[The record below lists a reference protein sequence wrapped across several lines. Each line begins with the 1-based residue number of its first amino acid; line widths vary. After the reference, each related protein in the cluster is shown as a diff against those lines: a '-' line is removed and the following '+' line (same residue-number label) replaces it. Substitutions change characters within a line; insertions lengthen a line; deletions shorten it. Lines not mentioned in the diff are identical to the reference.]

1 MTTWTSGL
9 DAHIAPDLGRS
20 ALVVIDT
27 QVDFV
32 DGGANPIPGTTQ
44 ILPNIAHLLAAY
56 RDAAAPIVQVVRLYD
71 GDDVDL
77 PRRAAIAAGA
87 PIARPGSLGSQIAPE
102 LRPAGAPDL
111 DALTLLAGHLQN
123 LGPHEVAVWKPRWSA
138 FYRTG
143 LDAHLASHGVHTVV
157 FAGCNYPNCPRASI
171 YDASERDYRVLIASD
186 AISGV
191 EDHHLEEAGRIGA
204 IHASSDTIIHMLER
218 SIDKT
223 GVRPAPAPP
232 SGPCTAPP
240 RDARRGPGNS
250 VRT

>member
-1 MTTWTSGL
+1 MAAWTSGL

-20 ALVVIDT
+20 ALVIIDT

-32 DGGANPIPGTTQ
+32 DGGACPIPGTTQ

-56 RDAAAPIVQVVRLYD
+56 RDAALPIVHVIRLYD

-87 PIARPGSLGSQIAPE
+87 PIVRPGAVGSQIAPE
-102 LRPAGAPDL
+102 LRLAGAPDL
-111 DALTLLAGHLQN
+111 DAPTLIAGHLQN

-138 FYRTG
+138 FHRTA
-143 LDAHLASHGVHTVV
+143 LNQHLADRGAHTIV

-191 EDHHLEEAGRIGA
+191 EDHHLEEAGLIGA
-204 IHASSDTIIHMLER
+204 IHASSDSIIHMLAHER
-218 SIDKT
+218 S
-223 GVRPAPAPP
+223 P
-232 SGPCTAPP
+232 
-240 RDARRGPGNS
+240 
-250 VRT
+250 

>member
-1 MTTWTSGL
+1 MAAWTSGL

-20 ALVVIDT
+20 ALVIIDT

-32 DGGANPIPGTTQ
+32 DGGACPIPGTTQ

-56 RDAAAPIVQVVRLYD
+56 RDAALPIVHVIRLYD

-87 PIARPGSLGSQIAPE
+87 PIVQPGAVGSQIAPE
-102 LRPAGAPDL
+102 LRLAGAPDL
-111 DALTLLAGHLQN
+111 DAPTLIAGHLQN

-138 FYRTG
+138 FHRTA
-143 LDAHLASHGVHTVV
+143 LNQHLADRGVHTIV

-191 EDHHLEEAGRIGA
+191 EDHHLEEAGLIGA
-204 IHASSDTIIHMLER
+204 IHASSDSIIHMLAHER
-218 SIDKT
+218 S
-223 GVRPAPAPP
+223 P
-232 SGPCTAPP
+232 
-240 RDARRGPGNS
+240 
-250 VRT
+250 

>member
-9 DAHIAPDLGRS
+9 DVHIAPDLSRS

-27 QVDFV
+27 QVDFL
-32 DGGANPIPGTTQ
+32 DGGASPIPGTTQ
-44 ILPNIAHLLAAY
+44 ILPKIAHLLTAY

-87 PIARPGSLGSQIAPE
+87 PIARPGSAGSQLAPE
-102 LRPAGAPDL
+102 LRLAGAPDL
-111 DALTLLAGHLQN
+111 DVPTLLAGRVQN

-143 LDAHLASHGVHTVV
+143 LDCHLAGLGVHTIV

-171 YDASERDYRVLIASD
+171 YDASERDYRVLIAAD
-186 AISGV
+186 AISGIK
-191 EDHHLEEAGRIGA
+191 DHHLDEAGQIGA
-204 IHASSDTIIHMLER
+204 IQASSDSIIHMLAHEP
-218 SIDKT
+218 D
-223 GVRPAPAPP
+223 
-232 SGPCTAPP
+232 
-240 RDARRGPGNS
+240 
-250 VRT
+250 

>member
-1 MTTWTSGL
+1 MAAWTSGL

-20 ALVVIDT
+20 ALVIIDT

-32 DGGANPIPGTTQ
+32 DGGACPIPGTTQ

-56 RDAAAPIVQVVRLYD
+56 RDAALPIVHVIRLYD

-87 PIARPGSLGSQIAPE
+87 PIVRPGAVGSQIAPE
-102 LRPAGAPDL
+102 LRLAGAPDL
-111 DALTLLAGHLQN
+111 DAPTLIAGHLQN

-138 FYRTG
+138 FHRTA
-143 LDAHLASHGVHTVV
+143 LNQHLADRGVHTIV

-191 EDHHLEEAGRIGA
+191 EDHHLEEAGLIGA
-204 IHASSDTIIHMLER
+204 IHASSDSIIHMLAHER
-218 SIDKT
+218 S
-223 GVRPAPAPP
+223 P
-232 SGPCTAPP
+232 
-240 RDARRGPGNS
+240 
-250 VRT
+250 

>member
-9 DAHIAPDLGRS
+9 DAYIAPDLGRS

-27 QVDFV
+27 QVDFI
-32 DGGANPIPGTTQ
+32 DGGSNPIPGTTQ
-44 ILPNIAHLLAAY
+44 ILPKIAHLLAAY
-56 RDAAAPIVQVVRLYD
+56 RNAAAPIVQVVRLYD

-87 PIARPGSLGSQIAPE
+87 PIARPGSAGSQIAPE
-102 LRPAGAPDL
+102 LRLAGAPDL
-111 DALTLLAGHLQN
+111 DAPTLLAGHLQN

-138 FYRTG
+138 FYRTA
-143 LDAHLASHGVHTVV
+143 LDQHLAGLGVHTIV

-191 EDHHLEEAGRIGA
+191 ADHHLEEAGRIGA
-204 IHASSDTIIHMLER
+204 IHASSDSIIRMLALER
-218 SIDKT
+218 SIGET
-223 GVRPAPAPP
+223 GVKPAPS

-240 RDARRGPGNS
+240 RGARLGPGNS

>member
-9 DAHIAPDLGRS
+9 DAHIAPDVGRS

-27 QVDFV
+27 QVDFI
-32 DGGANPIPGTTQ
+32 DGGASPIPGTTQ

-56 RDAAAPIVQVVRLYD
+56 RAAAAPIVQVVRLYE

-87 PIARPGSLGSQIAPE
+87 PIARPGSVGSQIAPE

-111 DALTLLAGHLQN
+111 DAPALIAGHLQN

-138 FYRTG
+138 FYRTA
-143 LDAHLASHGVHTVV
+143 LDQHLAGLGVHTIV

-191 EDHHLEEAGRIGA
+191 ADHHLEEAGRIGA
-204 IHASSDTIIHMLER
+204 VHATSDSIIRMLAL
-218 SIDKT
+218 

-232 SGPCTAPP
+232 SGPCTALP
-240 RDARRGPGNS
+240 RCARRGPGNS